1 MEFMEPIPTYSI
13 AKLAKI
19 PTDSMEKLEKL
30 PRLFENFVC
39 NFYSRL
45 APHHEGAGVQPF
57 DLPPRLAHGVNLG
70 STSKNSYEHAHVRV
84 SSEAHTQQGN
94 SNSHERLRILS
105 S

>member
-13 AKLAKI
+13 AKLAKV

-39 NFYSRL
+39 KFYSRL

-57 DLPPRLAHGVNLG
+57 DLPPVLLMG
-70 STSKNSYEHAHVRV
+70 SIWGQRVRTRTNTPTF
-84 SSEAHTQQGN
+84 A
-94 SNSHERLRILS
+94 
-105 S
+105 